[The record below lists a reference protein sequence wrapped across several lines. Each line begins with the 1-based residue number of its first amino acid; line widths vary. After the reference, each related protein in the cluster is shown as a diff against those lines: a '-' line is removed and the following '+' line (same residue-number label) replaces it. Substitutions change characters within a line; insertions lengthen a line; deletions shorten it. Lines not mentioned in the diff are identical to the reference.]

1 MHPKLIL
8 NKMLGPEDK
17 QRIVEAIQKA
27 ETHTSGE
34 IRVHIDRLGSKN
46 PYHKATKVFERL
58 GMTKTQERNG
68 VLIFICFS
76 KKQIV
81 VLGDQGINEKVPEG
95 FWNDIYTQL
104 AYDFKQGEFAK
115 GISEAVL
122 SIGKKLSDFFPFQET
137 DKNELDNEIS
147 EQ

>member
-104 AYDFKQGEFAK
+104 ALDFKQGEFAH
-115 GISEAVL
+115 GICEAIL
-122 SIGKKLSDFFPFQET
+122 SIGKKLSSYFPYQKT
-137 DKNELDNEIS
+137 DTNELSNEIS
-147 EQ
+147 EE